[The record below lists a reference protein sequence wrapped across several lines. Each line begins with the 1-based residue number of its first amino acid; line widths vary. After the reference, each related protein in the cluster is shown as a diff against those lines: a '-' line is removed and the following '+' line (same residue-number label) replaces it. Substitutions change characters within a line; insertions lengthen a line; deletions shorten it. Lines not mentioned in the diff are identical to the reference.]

1 MIVDV
6 NHYLTFTIILTILSD
21 KDQEQ
26 SRIARLKDNADD
38 PDIFTFY
45 PAPVDPA
52 TVLWSWQVKD
62 SKKSFFTEHYAA
74 DAILDAGKLGSYAA
88 AGGSVISYNPDII
101 RWRTHRMGW
110 EENLWPEW
118 KIISEIGSGSY
129 GKVYKVMRQEGSYVS
144 EDALKVISI
153 PRNEEEM
160 EALRRKN
167 MSSKEISEYF
177 YSVKGKFTQEFTL
190 MSTLKGNSNI
200 VSYENH
206 KFVPRQKGVGYDILI
221 LMELLTPLKDLYP
234 DLSCS
239 QEEVYKIGIDM
250 CSALELCEQEG
261 VIHRDIK
268 PANIFVSKHG
278 NYKLGDFGIAKVMHG
293 EESHAEV
300 AGTYNYMAPEV
311 YNKQKYDYTVD
322 IYSLGLVLFRLLNDG
337 RGPFLPASS
346 TGITS
351 EMEKEAGLRRL
362 KNREWIPAPRNAS
375 VALAEVISKACA
387 YEASERY
394 QSAEEFKQALIE
406 CRDGKPNPWEKGPR
420 RKAKKPPV
428 EPVTPVKPAMD
439 WFYKPNK
446 L

>member
-1 MIVDV
+1 
-6 NHYLTFTIILTILSD
+6 
-21 KDQEQ
+21 
-26 SRIARLKDNADD
+26 
-38 PDIFTFY
+38 
-45 PAPVDPA
+45 
-52 TVLWSWQVKD
+52 
-62 SKKSFFTEHYAA
+62 
-74 DAILDAGKLGSYAA
+74 
-88 AGGSVISYNPDII
+88 
-101 RWRTHRMGW
+101 MGW

-153 PRNEEEM
+153 PRSKEEM

-167 MSSKEISEYF
+167 MSSREISEYF
-177 YSVKGKFTQEFTL
+177 YSVKGKFTQEFNI

-206 KFVPRQKGVGYDILI
+206 KFVPRVNGVGYDILI
-221 LMELLTPLKDLYP
+221 LMELLTPLKDRFP

-268 PANIFVSKHG
+268 PGNIFVSKHG
-278 NYKLGDFGIAKVMHG
+278 KYKLGDFGIAKVMHG
-293 EESHAEV
+293 EESRAEV

-311 YNKQKYDYTVD
+311 YNKQSYDYTVD

-346 TGITS
+346 TAITS

-375 VALAEVISKACA
+375 VDLAEVISKACA

-394 QSAEEFKQALIE
+394 QSAEEFKEALIE
-406 CRDGKPNPWEKGPR
+406 CRDGEPKPWEKGT
-420 RKAKKPPV
+420 RKKTKKTKK
-428 EPVTPVKPAMD
+428 EEVTSAEAEKPAVD
-439 WFYKPNK
+439 WFYKPNM